1 MFRFRGSSFEVESF
15 RENGNCLEVAEGN
28 SVGIVEGKCVGNR
41 RSYDSIV
48 ESGYDFEILSRG
60 EFLRFQLENR
70 DL

>member
-1 MFRFRGSSFEVESF
+1 MFRFEGLSFEVESF

-28 SVGIVEGKCVGNR
+28 SVGIAEEKCVANKR
-41 RSYDSIV
+41 LYDSII

-60 EFLRFQLENR
+60 EFLHFQLENR